1 MSTIEWSSVLHFRII
16 TMIMLAIATFGSL
29 IRVVIGPTVWDRIL
43 GIGLSASKITLA
55 VVLLAVTIPE
65 SYLLDL
71 ALLFAVLG
79 FLVTVL
85 LSRFVERKGIV

>member
-1 MSTIEWSSVLHFRII
+1 MNTIDWSTVMNFRTIAL
-16 TMIMLAIATFGSL
+16 IMLGIATFGSL

-55 VVLLAVTIPE
+55 VILLAVTIPE

-85 LSRFVERKGIV
+85 LSRFVERKGII